1 MISSK
6 DFDRVRIFTKFVKG
20 RCTSAA
26 PKKENPGALR
36 DREVHSV
43 SAKPTGGKKFLARR
57 PALHLQDRPLA

>member
-36 DREVHSV
+36 DREIYSV
-43 SAKPTGGKKFLARR
+43 SVKPTEG
-57 PALHLQDRPLA
+57 

>member
-36 DREVHSV
+36 DREIYSV
-43 SAKPTGGKKFLARR
+43 SAKPTDG
-57 PALHLQDRPLA
+57 